1 MLERLFKLKENGTT
15 PRTELIAGATTF
27 MAMAYIIFV
36 NPGILSSSAGAA
48 MDFRAVMAAT
58 CIASAIATLLMAFL

>member
-1 MLERLFKLKENGTT
+1 
-15 PRTELIAGATTF
+15 

-36 NPGILSSSAGAA
+36 NPGLLSAPGGAA

-58 CIASAIATLLMAFL
+58 CVASAIATLLMAFRAN